1 MLIEMNLCGWLLLS
15 IAENCILKKRKKIMK
30 MNFKQNNIKLA
41 IAAGLVIGSA
51 GLTVPAFAASPAKT
65 DMDVTASIAVA
76 CSVATVNVAFGTY
89 DALGAN
95 KSAPAKASGSIT
107 ATCTSGASGKITIDE
122 GGNKVVGAGDDPS
135 SSAAAPLR
143 QMKTAQTPAAGQSQY
158 LQYSLHATDDISTA
172 QWNGTDGVTYV
183 SAGSDI
189 VKTVYGFIPQ
199 NQATAMKGSYADKVE
214 VSVTY

>member
-1 MLIEMNLCGWLLLS
+1 
-15 IAENCILKKRKKIMK
+15 MK

-51 GLTVPAFAASPAKT
+51 GLTVPAFAVSPKT

-76 CSVATVNVAFGTY
+76 CSIEIEHINFGTY

-95 KSAPAKASGSIT
+95 KAAPLRATGKIT
-107 ATCTSGASGKITIDE
+107 STCTSGAIGKILINE
-122 GGNKVVGAGDDPS
+122 GDNKVVGSGEAGSPS

-143 QMKTAQTPAAGQSQY
+143 QMKTGGTPAEGQTKY
-158 LQYSLHATDDISTA
+158 LLYTLHTTDNASSA
-172 QWNGTDGVTYV
+172 QWNGTTGVPYV
-183 SAGSDI
+183 SAGAAI

-199 NQATAMKGSYADKVE
+199 NQVTAMKGSYADQVE

>member
-1 MLIEMNLCGWLLLS
+1 
-15 IAENCILKKRKKIMK
+15 MK

-51 GLTVPAFAASPAKT
+51 GLTVPAFASSPVQK

-76 CSVATVNVAFGTY
+76 CSVAIVDVAFGSY

-95 KSAPAKASGSIT
+95 KTTPAKASGSIT

-122 GGNKVVGAGDDPS
+122 GANKVATGEVTSTLG
-135 SSAAAPLR
+135 APLR
-143 QMKTAQTPAAGQSQY
+143 QMKTDQTPGSGQTKFLAY
-158 LQYSLHATDDISTA
+158 TLHTADNDSTA
-172 QWNGTDGVTYV
+172 QWNGTDGVSYV
-183 SAGSDI
+183 SAGADV

-199 NQATAMKGSYADKVE
+199 NQVTAMKGSYADQVE